1 MKLMLV
7 STSGGHFSTMKSL
20 QPFWSL
26 HQRVWV
32 TDLKK
37 DTEVL
42 DGEEQVYW
50 LSYQGPR
57 NILKFALNIPRI
69 FRVLSQERPDL
80 VISTGASISVNFA
93 LAAKVLG
100 IRFIYIESISRS
112 KELSLSG
119 KLVYRLCDEFYVQ
132 SPSLCQKYPKA
143 TFKGYV

>member
-7 STSGGHFSTMKSL
+7 STSGGHFSTMKGL
-20 QPFWSL
+20 EPFWSL

-42 DGEEQVYW
+42 EGEEQVYW

-57 NILKFALNIPRI
+57 NLLAFALNIPMVFRI
-69 FRVLSQERPDL
+69 LSQEQPDL
-80 VISTGASISVNFA
+80 VISTGASISVGFA

-119 KLVYRLCDEFYVQ
+119 KLVYPLSDEFYVQ
-132 SPSLCQKYPKA
+132 SPSLCKKYPKA